1 MFFIEEDIWEA
12 LVNKIGYL
20 PSQLL
25 VTYLFLYVLL
35 PWLFKRYYIRFTLGF
50 LVLSYVAAV
59 IARICKI
66 YFYEP
71 MIDYDS
77 PQESLIEIMTQSSP
91 LMVQYLIWVYMLP
104 ALTVIMV
111 LVYTHYQQKNMLLAL
126 EGRRAQSELGF
137 LKTQLHPHFL
147 FNTLNNLYALSLQH
161 SDQTVEVA
169 KGLRKLLGYMFEKS
183 DNLLIPLSDELDLVD
198 TYVNLEKLRYGD
210 RLRFKQTIDVEN
222 PSVMV
227 IPYIFLSLVENAFKH
242 GVSKEPKDSYILI
255 TLTQTNRDL
264 AFDIQNSAT
273 NASPAVS
280 GDYTQGIGVNNI
292 RRQLELVYPDR
303 HSYTIDHTNES
314 YRVTLR
320 IDKALVTNTPFDSA
334 SSNIKSI

>member
-1 MFFIEEDIWEA
+1 
-12 LVNKIGYL
+12 
-20 PSQLL
+20 
-25 VTYLFLYVLL
+25 
-35 PWLFKRYYIRFTLGF
+35 
-50 LVLSYVAAV
+50 
-59 IARICKI
+59 
-66 YFYEP
+66 
-71 MIDYDS
+71 
-77 PQESLIEIMTQSSP
+77 
-91 LMVQYLIWVYMLP
+91 
-104 ALTVIMV
+104 
-111 LVYTHYQQKNMLLAL
+111 MLLAL